1 MFSFE
6 YCGIFTITCFEE
18 HLGTAAS
25 IRCYFDKVSLRQSG
39 FCATCS
45 FKILV
50 SERKC
55 KNNLKNRKSQKN
67 YFKILVSIMYTE
79 CFSTKIRGFPK
90 ILKKKICDF
99 KPVLSSSNEHSGTV
113 TRDHVKS
120 SQMRNET
127 PLQLS
132 RLFFHVGEL

>member
-1 MFSFE
+1 MRPPSWRSLLPPA
-6 YCGIFTITCFEE
+6 YP
-18 HLGTAAS
+18 HLQTAAF
-25 IRCYFDKVSLRQSG
+25 IRWYFNTVSLKQSG

-67 YFKILVSIMYTE
+67 YSKILVSIMYTE